1 MTPSGRLWRAARAD
15 HYQARAA
22 KNVTKG
28 AKGLSWLTIGI
39 ESLRLLLELL
49 WWYNMV
55 CGQALFLQCAI
66 TISTTRMCSRVS
78 SIDVLVP
85 APAHS
90 TAQVPAQEL
99 TPRELSSFS

>member
-15 HYQARAA
+15 NYQARAA
-22 KNVTKG
+22 YNVTKG

-55 CGQALFLQCAI
+55 CGQAL
-66 TISTTRMCSRVS
+66 
-78 SIDVLVP
+78 
-85 APAHS
+85 
-90 TAQVPAQEL
+90 
-99 TPRELSSFS
+99 